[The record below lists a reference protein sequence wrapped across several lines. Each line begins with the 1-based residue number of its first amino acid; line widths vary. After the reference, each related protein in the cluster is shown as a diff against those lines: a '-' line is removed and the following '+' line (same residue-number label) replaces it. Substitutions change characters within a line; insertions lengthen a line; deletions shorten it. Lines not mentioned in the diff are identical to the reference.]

1 MFFIAFAMKNIT
13 MHMVGSFSEKDKV
26 VKLVQFPDPPQR
38 MRRFPKDVKVRNAL
52 ELRTYLPY
60 RAFMLTLNLAYR
72 GKMVI
77 DGTAIRIRDWR
88 ILSLLASTG
97 PHTNREI
104 ADAMGLDSATISRAV
119 QYLKKHQLI
128 EARRSK
134 RDRRMML
141 VMLTQKGADAH
152 DAIAPERKKFS
163 DEVESCLTE
172 EEQNALYN
180 AFDKIDAFFSAR
192 RIEHDE
198 WE

>member
-1 MFFIAFAMKNIT
+1 M
-13 MHMVGSFSEKDKV
+13 
-26 VKLVQFPDPPQR
+26 VKLVQFPNPPKR
-38 MRRFPKDVKVRNAL
+38 VRPFPKGVTVKHAL
-52 ELRTYLPY
+52 DLENYLPY

-72 GKMVI
+72 GKVKV
-77 DGTAIRIRDWR
+77 DDVGVSIRDWR
-88 ILSLLASTG
+88 ILSFLASSG

-119 QYLKKHQLI
+119 QFLSTKGLI

-134 RDRRMML
+134 RDRRMLL

-152 DAIAPERKKFS
+152 DAIAPDRQKFA
-163 DEVESCLTE
+163 EEIESCLSKE
-172 EEQNALYN
+172 ERAGLYL
-180 AFDKIDAFFSAR
+180 AFDKIDAFFAEQ